1 MSTEE
6 YTFPTRFHEVAS
18 EIYSSLPA
26 CRDLAAFILAHL
38 NENKVSHFHRVYNN
52 TTQFNRNTAIRNLW
66 HYYYTEEEDALSG
79 TGVDMLIYML
89 DAYSRDKALKARS
102 QKLAVGNV

>member
-6 YTFPTRFHEVAS
+6 YTFPTRFHDVAS
-18 EIYSSLPA
+18 AIYSSIPSTVE
-26 CRDLAAFILAHL
+26 LAAFILAHL
-38 NENKVSHFHRVYNN
+38 DENKVSHFHRVYNN